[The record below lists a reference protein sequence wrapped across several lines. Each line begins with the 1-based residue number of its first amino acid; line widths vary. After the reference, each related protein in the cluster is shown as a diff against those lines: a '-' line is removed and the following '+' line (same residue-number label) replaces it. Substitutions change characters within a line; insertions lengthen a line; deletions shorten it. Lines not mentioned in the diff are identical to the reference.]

1 MKRQLLQLIIVLCTL
16 PTSALSAVTGSK
28 EFSFG
33 VISYPRQNSADES
46 ALRDAIN
53 ETDAENLAFVV
64 TNGIKA
70 VDEPCSDWLY
80 SQRKALLQTAKNG
93 VIVSPSAA
101 DWAEC
106 KSDNGKTS
114 AIGKL
119 NRLRELFFTDEFSFG
134 SSKIPVIRQSANA
147 KFRSYAENTRWEMGN
162 MMFATINLPANNNH
176 YVSDAGRNSEFEDR
190 LVANRDWLRRVFT
203 YAARKK
209 LAGIVFFCDGNPLV
223 AAADGKR
230 DGFAETRRYI
240 VGLAAKF
247 PGKVLLVHGPR
258 ASDTGVVPDLI
269 WHGNIGELDA
279 GSGWVKLTVNAS
291 QPTLFTIAN
300 EPAQAANRH
309 Q

>member
-1 MKRQLLQLIIVLCTL
+1 MKRQLLQLIVLCTL
-16 PTSALSAVTGSK
+16 PISALSAVMGSK

-33 VISYPRQNSADES
+33 VISYPQQNSADES
-46 ALRDAIN
+46 ALRDAID
-53 ETDAENLAFVV
+53 ETDADNLAFVV

-70 VDEPCSDWLY
+70 AGEPCTDWLY
-80 SQRKALLQTAKNG
+80 NQRKALLQTAKNG

-114 AIGKL
+114 AVGKL
-119 NRLRELFFTDEFSFG
+119 NRLRELFFTDDFSFG
-134 SSKIPVIRQSANA
+134 STRIPVIRQSANA
-147 KFRSYAENTRWEMGN
+147 KFRSYAENARWEMGN
-162 MMFATINLPANNNH
+162 TMFATINLPANNNH

-209 LAGIVFFCDGNPLV
+209 LAGIVLFCDGNPLLG
-223 AAADGKR
+223 AADGKR

-240 VGLAAKF
+240 VGLTAKF

-258 ASDTGVVPDLI
+258 APHAGAVPDII
-269 WHGNIGELDA
+269 WHGNMGELDA

-291 QPTLFTIAN
+291 QPALFTVAN
-300 EPAQAANRH
+300 EPAQAANHH